1 MLVTWDLFQ
10 KKKKKNYGLMKK
22 MEALVCVPKWFCS
35 L

>member
-10 KKKKKNYGLMKK
+10 EKKKIYGSMKK